1 MESPPLKKGDLGGLN
16 LASKTIP
23 NKARCQS
30 TGFDFTIRFR
40 ISNYF
45 PMENRGQR
53 MHLGKRLA
61 AIVLT
66 CGLSAGLVGC
76 GFHLKGTNPS
86 SAPVAY
92 SVMSL
97 ALPDNTEDL
106 QEKMAVYLGA
116 AGVQLSNA
124 PDAYVLRV
132 LDYTP
137 RRLELNGK
145 LVETLLRLNVTFRIE
160 DAQGNPV
167 TEPRTV
173 IATRTYQ
180 YDIET
185 VNTDDQEQKFL
196 NQVLIDDVAQQ
207 IARQI
212 SSNRLPLAK
221 PETSTQPA
229 Q

>member
-1 MESPPLKKGDLGGLN
+1 
-16 LASKTIP
+16 
-23 NKARCQS
+23 
-30 TGFDFTIRFR
+30 
-40 ISNYF
+40 
-45 PMENRGQR
+45 

-106 QEKMAVYLGA
+106 QEKLAVYLGA

-124 PDAYVLRV
+124 PDAYVLHV

-212 SSNRLPLAK
+212 SSNRLPLARS
-221 PETSTQPA
+221 ETSTQPA

>member
-1 MESPPLKKGDLGGLN
+1 
-16 LASKTIP
+16 
-23 NKARCQS
+23 
-30 TGFDFTIRFR
+30 
-40 ISNYF
+40 
-45 PMENRGQR
+45 

-61 AIVLT
+61 EIVLT

-97 ALPDNTEDL
+97 SLPPNTEEL
-106 QEKMAVYLGA
+106 QEKLAVYLGA

-124 PDAYVLRV
+124 PNAYVLRV

-160 DAQGNPV
+160 DAQGNPI

-173 IATRTYQ
+173 VATRTYQ
-180 YDIET
+180 YNVET
-185 VNTDDQEQKFL
+185 VNTDDQEKYYL
-196 NQVLIDDVAQQ
+196 NQVIVDDVAQQ
-207 IARQI
+207 IVRQI
-212 SSNRLPLAK
+212 SSNRLP
-221 PETSTQPA
+221 PA
-229 Q
+229 QQ

>member
-1 MESPPLKKGDLGGLN
+1 
-16 LASKTIP
+16 
-23 NKARCQS
+23 
-30 TGFDFTIRFR
+30 
-40 ISNYF
+40 
-45 PMENRGQR
+45 

-97 ALPDNTEDL
+97 ALPANTEAL
-106 QEKMAVYLGA
+106 EEKLAIYLGA
-116 AGVQLSNA
+116 AGVQLSNS
-124 PDAYVLRV
+124 PNAYVLRV

-145 LVETLLRLNVTFRIE
+145 LVETLLHLSVTFRIE

-173 IATRTYQ
+173 IATRSYQ

-185 VNTDDQEQKFL
+185 VNTDDQEQVFL
-196 NQVLIDDVAQQ
+196 KQVLVDDIAQQ
-207 IARQI
+207 ISRQI

-221 PETSTQPA
+221 TDSSAPA
-229 Q
+229 K

>member
-1 MESPPLKKGDLGGLN
+1 
-16 LASKTIP
+16 
-23 NKARCQS
+23 
-30 TGFDFTIRFR
+30 
-40 ISNYF
+40 
-45 PMENRGQR
+45 

-76 GFHLKGTNPS
+76 GFHLKGTNPI

-92 SVMSL
+92 SVMNLSL
-97 ALPDNTEDL
+97 PPNTEEL
-106 QEKMAVYLGA
+106 QEKLAVYLGA

-124 PDAYVLRV
+124 PNAYVLRV

-160 DAQGNPV
+160 DAQGNPI

-173 IATRTYQ
+173 VATRTYQ

-185 VNTDDQEQKFL
+185 VNTDDQEQKYL
-196 NQVLIDDVAQQ
+196 NQVIIDDVAQQ

-221 PETSTQPA
+221 QNTSAQPA

>member
-1 MESPPLKKGDLGGLN
+1 
-16 LASKTIP
+16 
-23 NKARCQS
+23 
-30 TGFDFTIRFR
+30 
-40 ISNYF
+40 
-45 PMENRGQR
+45 

-97 ALPDNTEDL
+97 SLPPNTEEL
-106 QEKMAVYLGA
+106 QEKLAVYLGA

-124 PDAYVLRV
+124 PNAYMLRV

-160 DAQGNPV
+160 DAQGNPI

-173 IATRTYQ
+173 VATRTYQ

-185 VNTDDQEQKFL
+185 VNTDDQEQKYL
-196 NQVLIDDVAQQ
+196 NQVIIDDVAQQ

-221 PETSTQPA
+221 QNTPAQPA